1 MNNSLR
7 IHILTVTLIIPD
19 DLPSTT
25 ISAVGTDF
33 DEIQNKMDRVT
44 KQWRKRSK
52 CLVIADGPSRF
63 VADIRGGAEV
73 LIQIDSHNVPFE
85 VTI

>member
-1 MNNSLR
+1 MNNCMR
-7 IHILTVTLIIPD
+7 IHILSVTLIIPD

-33 DEIQNKMDRVT
+33 EAIQKKMDSVT
-44 KQWRKRSK
+44 RQWRKRKK

-73 LIQIDSHNVPFE
+73 LIQIDSHNVPIK

>member
-25 ISAVGTDF
+25 ISAVGTDL
-33 DEIQNKMDRVT
+33 DEIAAKMERVT
-44 KQWRKRSK
+44 SQWRKRSK